1 MARKYYII
9 GITDDS
15 ELEPTSAV
23 LKIIA
28 ENKVFSGGLRHHQL
42 VEKFLPPG
50 ATWIDITVP
59 LDGVFDAYKAHQEI
73 VVFASGDPLFFG
85 FAGTVQ
91 RRDPEA
97 VIEVFPTFN
106 SLQLLAHRSLLPYER
121 MRTLSLT
128 GRPWKRF
135 EQALIEGEPLLG
147 VLTDRNKTPNAIAQ
161 RMLDYGYNNYR
172 MIVGENLGNALE
184 RVAEY
189 SIEEVA
195 QRSFSM
201 PNCLILKQTH
211 PRHRPLGIPESD
223 FALLDGRAK
232 MITKMPI
239 RLLSLAALD
248 LRSHQTLWDVGF
260 CTGSV
265 SIEAKLQFPHLEIV
279 SFEQREAGRA
289 LMETNT
295 RRFGTPGITA
305 VIGDFMEID
314 LAGYPRP
321 DAVFIG
327 GHGGQLVSMIQ
338 RIDRYLTE
346 GGVVVFNSVS
356 PESREAFYEG
366 AESCKWQIV
375 SSQHITLDEHNPIT
389 ILKAVKP

>member
-9 GITDDS
+9 GITDDA
-15 ELEPTSAV
+15 ELELSSAV
-23 LKIIA
+23 LKIIT

-42 VEKFLPPG
+42 VERFLPLG

-59 LDGVFDAYKAHQEI
+59 LDGVFDAYKEHQEI

-106 SLQLLAHRSLLPYER
+106 SLQLLAHRSLLPYEG

-172 MIVGENLGNALE
+172 MIVGENLGNAGE

-189 SIEEVA
+189 SVEEVA
-195 QRSFSM
+195 QRSFSI

-305 VIGDFMEID
+305 VIGDFMEMD

-366 AESCKWQIV
+366 AESCKWKIV
-375 SSQHITLDEHNPIT
+375 SSQHISLDEHNPIT

>member
-23 LKIIA
+23 LKIIT

-42 VEKFLPPG
+42 VEKFLPLG

-59 LDGVFDAYKAHQEI
+59 LDGVFDAYKEHKEI

-85 FAGTVQ
+85 FAGTIQ

-106 SLQLLAHRSLLPYER
+106 SLQLLAHRSLLPYEG

-135 EQALIEGEPLLG
+135 EQALIEGEPLMG

-172 MIVGENLGNALE
+172 MIVGENLGNAGE

-195 QRSFSM
+195 QRTFSL

-305 VIGDFMEID
+305 VIGDFMEMD

-338 RIDRYLTE
+338 RIDSYLTE

-356 PESREAFYEG
+356 PESRGAFYEG
-366 AESCKWQIV
+366 AESCKWKIV

>member
-9 GITDDS
+9 GITDDA
-15 ELEPTSAV
+15 ELEPSSAV
-23 LKIIA
+23 LKIITK
-28 ENKVFSGGLRHHQL
+28 NKVFSGGLRHHQL
-42 VEKFLPPG
+42 VEKFLPLG

-59 LDGVFDAYKAHQEI
+59 LDGVFDAYKEHQEI

-97 VIEVFPTFN
+97 IIEVFPTFN
-106 SLQLLAHRSLLPYER
+106 SLQLLAHRSLLPYEG

-147 VLTDRNKTPNAIAQ
+147 VLTDRNKTPNTIAQ

-201 PNCLILKQTH
+201 PNCLILKLTH

-265 SIEAKLQFPHLEIV
+265 SIEAKLQFPHLEII

-305 VIGDFMEID
+305 VIGDFMKMD
-314 LAGYPRP
+314 LTGYPRP

-338 RIDRYLTE
+338 RIDSYLTE

-356 PESREAFYEG
+356 PESREAFHEG
-366 AESCKWQIV
+366 AESCKWHIV
-375 SSQHITLDEHNPIT
+375 SSQRITLDEHNPIT

>member
-9 GITDDS
+9 GITDDA
-15 ELEPTSAV
+15 ELELSSAV

-42 VEKFLPPG
+42 VEKFLPLG

-59 LDGVFDAYKAHQEI
+59 LDGVFDAYKAHQEV

-97 VIEVFPTFN
+97 IIEVFPTFN
-106 SLQLLAHRSLLPYER
+106 SLQLLAHRSLLPYEG

-135 EQALIEGEPLLG
+135 EQALIEGEPLMG
-147 VLTDRNKTPNAIAQ
+147 VLTDRNKTPNTIAQ

-172 MIVGENLGNALE
+172 MIVGENLGNAGE

-195 QRSFSM
+195 QRTFSL
-201 PNCLILKQTH
+201 PNCLILKLTH

-305 VIGDFMEID
+305 VIGDFMKMD

-338 RIDRYLTE
+338 RIDSYLTE

-356 PESREAFYEG
+356 PESREAFHEG
-366 AESCKWQIV
+366 AESCKWHIA
-375 SSQHITLDEHNPIT
+375 SSQRITLDEHNPIT

>member
-9 GITDDS
+9 GITDDA
-15 ELEPTSAV
+15 ELELSSAV

-28 ENKVFSGGLRHHQL
+28 ESKVFSGGLRHHQL
-42 VEKFLPPG
+42 VEKFLPLG

-59 LDGVFDAYKAHQEI
+59 LDSVFDAYKEHQEI

-97 VIEVFPTFN
+97 IIEVFPTFN
-106 SLQLLAHRSLLPYER
+106 SLQLLAHRSLLPYEG

-135 EQALIEGEPLLG
+135 EQALIEGEPLMG

-189 SIEEVA
+189 SIEEVD

-201 PNCLILKQTH
+201 PNCLILKLTH

-279 SFEQREAGRA
+279 SFEQRETGRA

-305 VIGDFMEID
+305 VIGDFMEMD
-314 LAGYPRP
+314 LAEYPRP

-338 RIDRYLTE
+338 RIDCYLTE

-356 PESREAFYEG
+356 TESREAFYEG
-366 AESCKWQIV
+366 AESCKWHIV

>member
-42 VEKFLPPG
+42 VEKFLPLG

-97 VIEVFPTFN
+97 IIEVFPTFN
-106 SLQLLAHRSLLPYER
+106 SLQLLAHRSLLPYEG

-201 PNCLILKQTH
+201 PNCLILKLTH

-289 LMETNT
+289 LIETNT

-305 VIGDFMEID
+305 VIGDFMKMD

-338 RIDRYLTE
+338 RIDSYLTE
-346 GGVVVFNSVS
+346 GGVIVFNSVS
-356 PESREAFYEG
+356 PESREAFHEG
-366 AESCKWQIV
+366 AESCKWHIV
-375 SSQHITLDEHNPIT
+375 SSQRITLDEHNPIT

>member
-42 VEKFLPPG
+42 VEKFLPLG

-106 SLQLLAHRSLLPYER
+106 SLQLLAHRSLLPYEG

-135 EQALIEGEPLLG
+135 EQALIEGEPLMG

-195 QRSFSM
+195 QRTFSL

-211 PRHRPLGIPESD
+211 PRHRSLGIPESD
-223 FALLDGRAK
+223 FALLDGRVK

-248 LRSHQTLWDVGF
+248 LSSHQTLWDIGF

-279 SFEQREAGRA
+279 SFEQREAGRT

-305 VIGDFMEID
+305 VIGDFMEMD
-314 LAGYPRP
+314 LTGYPRP

-338 RIDRYLTE
+338 RIDSYLTE

-356 PESREAFYEG
+356 PESREAFHEG

-375 SSQHITLDEHNPIT
+375 TSQRITLDEHNPIT

>member
-28 ENKVFSGGLRHHQL
+28 ENKVFSGGLRHHHL
-42 VEKFLPPG
+42 VEKFLPSG

-59 LDGVFDAYKAHQEI
+59 LDSVFDAYKEHQEI

-97 VIEVFPTFN
+97 IIEVFPTFN
-106 SLQLLAHRSLLPYER
+106 SLQLLAHRSLLPYEG

-172 MIVGENLGNALE
+172 MIVGENLGNAGE

-201 PNCLILKQTH
+201 PNCLILKLTH

-223 FALLDGRAK
+223 FALLDAKGRTIWCWSDDMSFTQALQ
-232 MITKMPI
+232 TYT
-239 RLLSLAALD
+239 LA
-248 LRSHQTLWDVGF
+248 
-260 CTGSV
+260 
-265 SIEAKLQFPHLEIV
+265 
-279 SFEQREAGRA
+279 
-289 LMETNT
+289 
-295 RRFGTPGITA
+295 PGASEEFTA
-305 VIGDFMEID
+305 EID
-314 LAGYPRP
+314 SKTYR
-321 DAVFIG
+321 
-327 GHGGQLVSMIQ
+327 
-338 RIDRYLTE
+338 
-346 GGVVVFNSVS
+346 
-356 PESREAFYEG
+356 
-366 AESCKWQIV
+366 
-375 SSQHITLDEHNPIT
+375 TLKE
-389 ILKAVKP
+389 KAVLVVAGLTDTDLILSAEVPEVQTGGRRPTLIHGDIIFGRSGRVRW

>member
-9 GITDDS
+9 GITDDA
-15 ELEPTSAV
+15 ELELSSAV

-42 VEKFLPPG
+42 VEKFLPSG

-106 SLQLLAHRSLLPYER
+106 SLQLLAHRSLLPYEG

-135 EQALIEGEPLLG
+135 EQALIEGEPLMG

-279 SFEQREAGRA
+279 SFERREAGRA

-305 VIGDFMEID
+305 VIGDFMEMD
-314 LAGYPRP
+314 LAEYPRP

-356 PESREAFYEG
+356 GR
-366 AESCKWQIV
+366 
-375 SSQHITLDEHNPIT
+375 SSPRSASH
-389 ILKAVKP
+389 

>member
-42 VEKFLPPG
+42 VEKFLPSG

-59 LDGVFDAYKAHQEI
+59 LDGVFDAYKEHQEI

-97 VIEVFPTFN
+97 IIEVFPTFN
-106 SLQLLAHRSLLPYER
+106 SLQLLAHRSLLPYEG

-135 EQALIEGEPLLG
+135 EQALIEGEPFMG

-279 SFEQREAGRA
+279 SFEQREAGHA

-295 RRFGTPGITA
+295 RRFGTPGITT
-305 VIGDFMEID
+305 VIGDFMEMD
-314 LAGYPRP
+314 LTGYPRP

-366 AESCKWQIV
+366 AESCKWHIV

>member
-9 GITDDS
+9 GITDDA

-42 VEKFLPPG
+42 VEKFLPSG

-97 VIEVFPTFN
+97 IIEVFPTFN
-106 SLQLLAHRSLLPYER
+106 SLQLLAHRSLLPYEG

-135 EQALIEGEPLLG
+135 EQALIEGEPLMG

-172 MIVGENLGNALE
+172 MIVGENLGNAGE

-195 QRSFSM
+195 QRTFSL

-305 VIGDFMEID
+305 VIGDFMEMD
-314 LAGYPRP
+314 LAEYPRP

-356 PESREAFYEG
+356 PESREAFYKG

>member
-9 GITDDS
+9 GITDDA
-15 ELEPTSAV
+15 ELELSSAV

-42 VEKFLPPG
+42 VEKFLPLG

-59 LDGVFDAYKAHQEI
+59 LDGVFDAYKEHQEI

-97 VIEVFPTFN
+97 IIEVFPTFN
-106 SLQLLAHRSLLPYER
+106 SLQLLAHRSLLPYEG

-201 PNCLILKQTH
+201 PNCLILKLTH

-305 VIGDFMEID
+305 VIGDFMEMD
-314 LAGYPRP
+314 LTEYPRP

-338 RIDRYLTE
+338 RIDCYLTE

-356 PESREAFYEG
+356 TESREAFYEG

-375 SSQHITLDEHNPIT
+375 SSQRITLDEHNPIT

>member
-1 MARKYYII
+1 M
-9 GITDDS
+9 
-15 ELEPTSAV
+15 PTKRIKRS
-23 LKIIA
+23 L
-28 ENKVFSGGLRHHQL
+28 
-42 VEKFLPPG
+42 FLPR
-50 ATWIDITVP
+50 AT
-59 LDGVFDAYKAHQEI
+59 
-73 VVFASGDPLFFG
+73 PLFFG

-97 VIEVFPTFN
+97 IIEVFPTFN
-106 SLQLLAHRSLLPYER
+106 SLQLLAHRSLLPYEG

-195 QRSFSM
+195 QRTFSL

-248 LRSHQTLWDVGF
+248 LSSHQTLWDIGF

-265 SIEAKLQFPHLEIV
+265 SIEAKLQFPHLEII

-305 VIGDFMEID
+305 VIGDFVEMD
-314 LAGYPRP
+314 LAEYPRP

-366 AESCKWQIV
+366 AESCKWKIV

>member
-59 LDGVFDAYKAHQEI
+59 LDGVFDAYKEHQEI

-97 VIEVFPTFN
+97 IIEVFPTFN
-106 SLQLLAHRSLLPYER
+106 SLQLLAHRSLLPYEG

-135 EQALIEGEPLLG
+135 EQALIEGEPLMG

-279 SFEQREAGRA
+279 SFEQREAGRT

-305 VIGDFMEID
+305 VIGDFMEMD
-314 LAGYPRP
+314 LTGYPRP

-338 RIDRYLTE
+338 RIDSYLTE

-356 PESREAFYEG
+356 PESREAFHEG

>member
-42 VEKFLPPG
+42 VEKILPPG

-59 LDGVFDAYKAHQEI
+59 LDSVFDAYKEHQEI

-97 VIEVFPTFN
+97 IIEVFPTFN
-106 SLQLLAHRSLLPYER
+106 SLQLLAHRSLLPYEG

-135 EQALIEGEPLLG
+135 EQALIEGEPLMG
-147 VLTDRNKTPNAIAQ
+147 VLTDRNKTPNTIAQ

-195 QRSFSM
+195 QRTFSL

-295 RRFGTPGITA
+295 RRFGTPGIIA
-305 VIGDFMEID
+305 VIGDFMEMD
-314 LAGYPRP
+314 LAEYPRP

-338 RIDRYLTE
+338 RIDSYLTE

-356 PESREAFYEG
+356 TESREAFYEG
-366 AESCKWQIV
+366 AERCKWQIV
-375 SSQHITLDEHNPIT
+375 SSQHITLDEYNPIT

>member
-42 VEKFLPPG
+42 VEKFLPLG

-59 LDGVFDAYKAHQEI
+59 LDGVFDAYKEHKEI

-106 SLQLLAHRSLLPYER
+106 SLQLLAHRSLLPYEG

-147 VLTDRNKTPNAIAQ
+147 VLTDRNKTPNTIAQ

-172 MIVGENLGNALE
+172 MIVGENLGNAGE

-195 QRSFSM
+195 QRTFSL

-248 LRSHQTLWDVGF
+248 LSSHQTLWDIGF

-305 VIGDFMEID
+305 VIGDFMKMD
-314 LAGYPRP
+314 LTGYPRP

-338 RIDRYLTE
+338 RIDSYLTE

-356 PESREAFYEG
+356 PESREAFHEG
-366 AESCKWQIV
+366 AESCKWHIV
-375 SSQHITLDEHNPIT
+375 SSQRITLDEHNPIT

>member
-9 GITDDS
+9 GITDDA

-42 VEKFLPPG
+42 VEKFLPLG

-59 LDGVFDAYKAHQEI
+59 LDGVFDAYKEHKEI

-97 VIEVFPTFN
+97 IIEVFPTFN
-106 SLQLLAHRSLLPYER
+106 SLQLLAHRSLLPYEG

-135 EQALIEGEPLLG
+135 EQALIEGEPLMG

-201 PNCLILKQTH
+201 PNCLILKLTH

-305 VIGDFMEID
+305 VIGDFMEMD
-314 LAGYPRP
+314 LTEYPRP

-338 RIDRYLTE
+338 RIDCYLTE

-356 PESREAFYEG
+356 TESREAFYEG

-375 SSQHITLDEHNPIT
+375 SSQRITLDEHNPIT

>member
-9 GITDDS
+9 GITDDA

-42 VEKFLPPG
+42 VEKFLPSG

-106 SLQLLAHRSLLPYER
+106 SLQLLAHRSLLPYEG

-135 EQALIEGEPLLG
+135 EQALIEGEPLMG
-147 VLTDRNKTPNAIAQ
+147 VLTDRNKTPNTIAQ

-201 PNCLILKQTH
+201 PNCLILKLTH

-305 VIGDFMEID
+305 VIGDFMEMD
-314 LAGYPRP
+314 LTGYPRP

-338 RIDRYLTE
+338 RIDSYLTE

-356 PESREAFYEG
+356 PESREAFHEG

>member
-1 MARKYYII
+1 M
-9 GITDDS
+9 
-15 ELEPTSAV
+15 
-23 LKIIA
+23 
-28 ENKVFSGGLRHHQL
+28 
-42 VEKFLPPG
+42 EKLLPPG

-97 VIEVFPTFN
+97 IIEVFPTFN
-106 SLQLLAHRSLLPYER
+106 SLQLLAHRSLLPYEG

-201 PNCLILKQTH
+201 PNCLILKLTH

-248 LRSHQTLWDVGF
+248 LRSHQTLWDIGF

-265 SIEAKLQFPHLEIV
+265 SIEAKLQFPHLEII

-295 RRFGTPGITA
+295 RRFGTPSITA
-305 VIGDFMEID
+305 VIGDFMEME
-314 LAGYPRP
+314 LTGYPRP

-338 RIDRYLTE
+338 RIDSYLTE

-356 PESREAFYEG
+356 PESREAFHEG
-366 AESCKWQIV
+366 AESCKWHIV
-375 SSQHITLDEHNPIT
+375 SSQRITLDEHNPIT

>member
-42 VEKFLPPG
+42 VEKFLPSG

-106 SLQLLAHRSLLPYER
+106 SLQLLAHRSLLPYEG

-135 EQALIEGEPLLG
+135 EQALIEGEPLMG

-211 PRHRPLGIPESD
+211 PRHRSLGIPESD

-305 VIGDFMEID
+305 VIGDFMEMD
-314 LAGYPRP
+314 LAEYPRP

-356 PESREAFYEG
+356 TESREAFYEG

>member
-42 VEKFLPPG
+42 VEKVLPLG

-59 LDGVFDAYKAHQEI
+59 LDGVFDAYKEHKEI

-97 VIEVFPTFN
+97 IIEVFPTFN
-106 SLQLLAHRSLLPYER
+106 SLQLLAHRSLLPYEG

-201 PNCLILKQTH
+201 PNCLILKLTH

-305 VIGDFMEID
+305 VIGDFMKMD

-338 RIDRYLTE
+338 RIDSYLTE
-346 GGVVVFNSVS
+346 GGVIVFNSVS
-356 PESREAFYEG
+356 LESREAFYEG
-366 AESCKWQIV
+366 AESCKWHIV
-375 SSQHITLDEHNPIT
+375 SSQRITLDEHNPIT

>member
-97 VIEVFPTFN
+97 IIEVFPTFN
-106 SLQLLAHRSLLPYER
+106 SLQLLAHRSLLPYEG

-201 PNCLILKQTH
+201 PNCLILKLTH

-305 VIGDFMEID
+305 VIGDFMEMD
-314 LAGYPRP
+314 LTEYPRP

-338 RIDRYLTE
+338 RIDCYLTE

-356 PESREAFYEG
+356 TESREAFYEG

-375 SSQHITLDEHNPIT
+375 SSQRITLDEHNPIT

>member
-9 GITDDS
+9 GITDDA
-15 ELEPTSAV
+15 ELELSSAV

-42 VEKFLPPG
+42 VEKFLPSG

-91 RRDPEA
+91 RRAPEA

-106 SLQLLAHRSLLPYER
+106 SLQLLAHRSLLPYEG

-135 EQALIEGEPLLG
+135 EQALIEGEPLMG
-147 VLTDRNKTPNAIAQ
+147 VLTDRNKTPNTIAQ

-201 PNCLILKQTH
+201 PNCLILKLTH

-248 LRSHQTLWDVGF
+248 LRSHQTLWDIGF

-265 SIEAKLQFPHLEIV
+265 SIEAKLQFPHLEII

-295 RRFGTPGITA
+295 RHFGTPGITA
-305 VIGDFMEID
+305 VIGDFMEMD
-314 LAGYPRP
+314 LTGYPRP

-338 RIDRYLTE
+338 RIDSYLTE

-356 PESREAFYEG
+356 TESREAFYEG
-366 AESCKWQIV
+366 AESCKWHIV

>member
-15 ELEPTSAV
+15 ELEPSSAV

-42 VEKFLPPG
+42 VERFLPLG

-59 LDGVFDAYKAHQEI
+59 LDGVFDAYKEHQEI

-97 VIEVFPTFN
+97 IIEVFPTFN
-106 SLQLLAHRSLLPYER
+106 SLQLLAHRSLLPYEG

-135 EQALIEGEPLLG
+135 EQALIEGEPLMG

-201 PNCLILKQTH
+201 PNCLILKLTH

-265 SIEAKLQFPHLEIV
+265 SIEAKLQFPHLEII
-279 SFEQREAGRA
+279 SFEQREAGRT

-305 VIGDFMEID
+305 VIGDFMEMD

-338 RIDRYLTE
+338 RIDSYLTE

-356 PESREAFYEG
+356 SESREAFHEG
-366 AESCKWQIV
+366 AESCKWHIV
-375 SSQHITLDEHNPIT
+375 SSQRITLDEHNPIT